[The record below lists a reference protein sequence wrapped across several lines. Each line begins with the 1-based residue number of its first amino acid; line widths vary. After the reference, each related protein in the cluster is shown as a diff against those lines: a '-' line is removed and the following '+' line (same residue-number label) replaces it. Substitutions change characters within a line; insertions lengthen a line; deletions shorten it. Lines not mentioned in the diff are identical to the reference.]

1 MLEAID
7 SQLVMKYLKYP
18 KYQHGILLLAKIK
31 KLKNKK
37 LSFDELINKIQEY
50 AYEVKKKYIHIKD
63 IKVIGIDYS
72 DNKETIE

>member
-1 MLEAID
+1 MLFSLLI
-7 SQLVMKYLKYP
+7 
-18 KYQHGILLLAKIK
+18 ILPLIVNIEIPVAKWSWDWDF
-31 KLKNKK
+31 NFDWD
-37 LSFDELINKIQEY
+37 FDELINKIQEY